1 MWSWLTNRHSSRDR
15 GRGQR
20 PRRGLAVRRVE
31 TARASRDS
39 YRVDQMT
46 AGDNPALRL
55 YHLPRGVRQKDRLS
69 IELV

>member
-1 MWSWLTNRHSSRDR
+1 MWSWLTNRQSPGNHARV
-15 GRGQR
+15 QR

-31 TARASRDS
+31 TARMSRDS

-69 IELV
+69 IGLV